1 MQLETWIFHLLELR
15 FDVFLG
21 VRDFA
26 GSLPTK
32 NSRESVFRFFLSSGV
47 DTRMTQFEAGLGG
60 SFCSGRRGLVK
71 GKKAHE
77 KKQYLGVEPIFMF
90 QIFP

>member
-1 MQLETWIFHLLELR
+1 MQLETWIFHLFELR

-21 VRDFA
+21 VRETA

-47 DTRMTQFEAGLGG
+47 DTRMTQFEA
-60 SFCSGRRGLVK
+60 RVW
-71 GKKAHE
+71 
-77 KKQYLGVEPIFMF
+77 VEAFAVDEEDW
-90 QIFP
+90 